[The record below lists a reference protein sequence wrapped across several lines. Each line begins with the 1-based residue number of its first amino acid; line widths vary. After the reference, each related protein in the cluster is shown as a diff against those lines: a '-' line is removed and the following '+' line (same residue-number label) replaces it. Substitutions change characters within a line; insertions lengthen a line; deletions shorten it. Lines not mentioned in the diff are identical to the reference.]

1 MSFFLEAILTF
12 TGFSLRHWSE
22 IAEKAKKS
30 MEPMVKMPENLQ
42 NLEES
47 SSPFCCFPP
56 GKSNIC
62 TMNGNKE
69 DADG

>member
-1 MSFFLEAILTF
+1 
-12 TGFSLRHWSE
+12 
-22 IAEKAKKS
+22 

-47 SSPFCCFPP
+47 SSPFCCCLP